1 MAIGCVSGLAKSL
14 VADSMAEDKALR
26 TKLIRTVKQLCV
38 VQRLSKDASS
48 QRRLAKSLQ
57 VALED
62 LQPCVRRLNGSGGDG
77 AGDDEMKR
85 ALGELESLAGAV
97 EGR

>member
-1 MAIGCVSGLAKSL
+1 MVIGCIAGLSKSL
-14 VADSMAEDKALR
+14 VADSVAGDEALR
-26 TKLIRTVKQLCV
+26 GKLLRTVKELCV

-57 VALED
+57 VALEA
-62 LQPCVRRLNGSGGDG
+62 LQPCVRRVSGGSA

-85 ALGELESLAGAV
+85 ALGELESLASAG